1 MSLPLAEFVAALIFL
16 INVIVHVNMVSSF
29 TASSSPSTSVIASFT
44 SSSSEESS
52 SISYKL
58 REFDASR
65 DLDALHDICRTV
77 YGGSD
82 YLPKTAPTLASD
94 PNSSFLVAA
103 DAVTDRPAAVGNAR
117 RFKPNM
123 SWLEAIR
130 TCEKH
135 RSRGLARHLTQS
147 LIDVSRNEHGCE
159 VYSCTVES
167 NIAMQRVFERVGMML
182 LGQIHQCSFDELK
195 RLPGW
200 GAGDGSDIIDNRLPL
215 PLLQSLGVESS
226 IEDENEAMQNMEATT
241 VNSEQELSA
250 SLQHIM
256 ARGGIGHLVGLYELL
271 PNEAIHDGL
280 EAGRLWKVSSNSN
293 GAAEDTKDIALV
305 AFVKE
310 EKISSL
316 RSPWVCSISAT
327 SVAILEEAL
336 WFACSSSCLDKLD
349 GHVAFTVAFDCC
361 NFPLVDTKSFPP
373 AIKAL
378 PLTEDACLLF
388 GSSKD
393 L

>member
-1 MSLPLAEFVAALIFL
+1 MSDVLAEFVPALVFL
-16 INVIVHVNMVSSF
+16 IIVIVNVNMVSSF
-29 TASSSPSTSVIASFT
+29 TASSSPSASVIASLT
-44 SSSSEESS
+44 SSSSSEESS

-58 REFDASR
+58 RKFDTSR

-103 DAVTDRPAAVGNAR
+103 DVVTDRPAAVGNAR

-147 LIDVSRNEHGCE
+147 LIDVSRSEHGCE

-167 NIAMQRVFERVGMML
+167 NIAMQRVFERVGMMR
-182 LGQIHQCSFDELK
+182 LGQIHQCSFAELK

-200 GAGDGSDIIDNRLPL
+200 AAGDDSDNRPL
-215 PLLQSLGVESS
+215 PLLQSLGLERRTST
-226 IEDENEAMQNMEATT
+226 ETENDDTKNMVATT
-241 VNSEQELSA
+241 VNSEKELST
-250 SLQHIM
+250 SLQHIK

-271 PNEAIHDGL
+271 PNEAVHDGL
-280 EAGRLWKVSSNSN
+280 SGGRVWKLSGN
-293 GAAEDTKDIALV
+293 GNVDDEDRKDIALV
-305 AFVKE
+305 AFVRE

-327 SVAILEEAL
+327 SVTMLEEAL
-336 WFACSSSCLDKLD
+336 WFACSGSCLDKLD
-349 GHVAFTVAFDCC
+349 GHMAFTVAFDCC
-361 NFPLVDTKSFPP
+361 AIPIVETESVSP